1 MGSNVTTPM
10 LNNVGYRPD
19 SFDPIAIVGAPS
31 FIFVVDS
38 RSSIGSMQELVGE
51 AKKRSLTYGSAGA
64 GSSTYVALALFSRRV
79 GIEMLHIPF
88 NGSAEALTAVL
99 GRHVDL
105 ALPTTGSG
113 LPSIRQGAV
122 RGLAITSSERSK
134 EEPSIPTVK
143 ETGVDFTFYNW
154 RGILAPKGTPRD
166 LVTGYIVGLE
176 VIGKLGAALNMDH
189 YSRGWHATS
198 TFGSLA
204 ATAAACCALGLNE
217 EATAVALAIGASS
230 ACGVRANFGTM
241 TKPLHAGF
249 AARNGVAAALL
260 ARAGWTA
267 NPTAIE
273 HPAGYIAAFN
283 AGGTVQAEPLL
294 RWGEEL
300 EILSEF
306 GLQLKPYPAC
316 GATHPG
322 TEAALLAHEQIG
334 PEGWRMVE
342 DVRMGVSEYTFKSL
356 IYKRPET
363 GLQGK
368 FSLHHCVASALVR
381 GRVDLSSFTDECVAD
396 PRIAE
401 LTGRVRVEADDRVRH
416 DPEYATHLEIR
427 LKDGRRVETFVPLA
441 LGKPSRWLSKA
452 VLRAKFED
460 CVRHSGA
467 KDAVAVTN
475 ALFEASQGI
484 DTDVPAS
491 VLDEMA
497 CAARQGCDLAVRA

>member
-1 MGSNVTTPM
+1 MMNPAGHVTAS
-10 LNNVGYRPD
+10 LAR
-19 SFDPIAIVGAPS
+19 
-31 FIFVVDS
+31 FV
-38 RSSIGSMQELVGE
+38 
-51 AKKRSLTYGSAGA
+51 AGA
-64 GSSTYVALALFSRRV
+64 GAASFPSHARAMAVDAITDGIGCMIAGAAEPLVQPLLSIVRAMPAGEAGLVGLGLRATPSDAALFNGTLAHALDYDDTNHPGYAHVAAVVLPAMLALA
-79 GIEMLHIPF
+79 G
-88 NGSAEALTAVL
+88 TAPVW
-99 GRHVDL
+99 G
-105 ALPTTGSG
+105 
-113 LPSIRQGAV
+113 
-122 RGLAITSSERSK
+122 
-134 EEPSIPTVK
+134 
-143 ETGVDFTFYNW
+143 
-154 RGILAPKGTPRD
+154 RD

-204 ATAAACCALGLNE
+204 ATAAACCALGLDE

-230 ACGVRANFGTM
+230 ACGIRANFGTM

-260 ARAGWTA
+260 AQAGWTA

-283 AGGTVQAEPLL
+283 AGGAVQAEPLL
-294 RWGEEL
+294 RWGEDL

-334 PEGWRMVE
+334 PEGWRMIE
-342 DVRMGVSEYTFKSL
+342 DVRMGVSEYAFKPL

-381 GRVDLSSFTDECVAD
+381 GRVDLSNFTDECVAD

-467 KDAVAVTN
+467 KDAEAVTS
-475 ALFEASQGI
+475 ALFEAAQGI

-497 CAARQGCDLAVRA
+497 CAARQECDLAVPA